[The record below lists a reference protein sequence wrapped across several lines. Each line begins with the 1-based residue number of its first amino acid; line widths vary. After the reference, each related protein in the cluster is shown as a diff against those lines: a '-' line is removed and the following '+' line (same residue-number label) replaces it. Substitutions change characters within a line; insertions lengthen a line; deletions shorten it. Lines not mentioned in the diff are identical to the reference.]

1 MKVLLACSSGGHFAT
16 MRGLRPFWSQHDR
29 IWATDRKKDTQ
40 ALDGAESV
48 YWLPY
53 QAPRDVIR
61 MVANLPATFR
71 ILRKEK
77 PTMVITTGASVA
89 VNFAF
94 AAWLL
99 GIRVVYVE
107 SISRSEELSLS
118 GRCVYP
124 IADEFYV
131 QWPDLCQK
139 YPKAVFRG
147 YAS

>member
-16 MRGLRPFWSQHDR
+16 MRGLKPFWSQHDR
-29 IWATDRKKDTQ
+29 VWATDFKKDTQ
-40 ALDGAESV
+40 ILEKTESV

-53 QAPRDVIR
+53 QPPRDVIR
-61 MVANLPATFR
+61 MITNLPATFR
-71 ILRKEK
+71 ILWKEK
-77 PTMVITTGASVA
+77 PDVVISTGASVA

-99 GIRVVYVE
+99 GIRIVYVE
-107 SISRSEELSLS
+107 SISRSRELSIS
-118 GRCVYP
+118 GRLVYP

-139 YPKAVFRG
+139 YPKAVFKG
-147 YAS
+147 YAA